1 MNAIEVRNLGVRF
14 KIFHQK
20 NITLR
25 ETFINLVQQKVKRN
39 NIPIY
44 PAWENFWALRN
55 VSFDVKKGESV
66 GIIGR
71 NGSGKS
77 TLLTVL
83 SRIYSPDEG
92 EVRINGRILGL
103 LQLGAG
109 FHYDFSG
116 RENIYLNGSIL
127 GFKKSEIDRMYD
139 AIVEFSELER
149 FIDTPIR
156 NYSSGMKARL
166 GFSIAINVNPDIL
179 LLDEILATGDQA
191 FKEKSKLKMYEFR
204 EQRKTIVFV
213 SHSLDEVK
221 KICDR
226 VIIIDQGKLVFDGD
240 TTTGTEMY
248 LKMTRGIQKVNV
260 SGAKV

>member
-1 MNAIEVRNLGVRF
+1 
-14 KIFHQK
+14 
-20 NITLR
+20 
-25 ETFINLVQQKVKRN
+25 
-39 NIPIY
+39 
-44 PAWENFWALRN
+44 
-55 VSFDVKKGESV
+55 
-66 GIIGR
+66 
-71 NGSGKS
+71 
-77 TLLTVL
+77 
-83 SRIYSPDEG
+83 
-92 EVRINGRILGL
+92 
-103 LQLGAG
+103 
-109 FHYDFSG
+109 
-116 RENIYLNGSIL
+116 
-127 GFKKSEIDRMYD
+127 MYD

-240 TTTGTEMY
+240 TTTGIEMY